1 MLVPH
6 LQMPVQDCCIISMLL
21 LDLTICLQRRNLTHP
36 LVVQHLLCLGIYSGL
51 ASLHPTSAFWTFV
64 SGGYRFKVHW
74 FLHLEVRISTIW
86 ANPDHHRI
94 TLFISLGSH
103 CTETLPAPKLAVASL
118 DVPVARIT
126 LVSAVLF
133 LLNQLVFVVSHLSPR
148 GRGVRPRT
156 TPSVRPPLGG
166 SAKIEL
172 WPQMLPFLLPFPAI
186 SCSIPVFLR
195 YVGSHPRH
203 QLIKSICS
211 IIYDIELMPQ
221 YLCGTEQI
229 KVVSESRTR

>member
-6 LQMPVQDCCIISMLL
+6 LQMPVQDCRIISMLC
-21 LDLTICLQRRNLTHP
+21 LDLTICLQRRNLAHP
-36 LVVQHLLCLGIYSGL
+36 LIVQHLLCLGIYSGL

-74 FLHLEVRISTIW
+74 FSHLEVRISTIW
-86 ANPDHHRI
+86 ADPDHHRI

-103 CTETLPAPKLAVASL
+103 CTETLPAPKLAVAFL

-148 GRGVRPRT
+148 GRGVRMHA

-166 SAKIEL
+166 VCENLRSG
-172 WPQMLPFLLPFPAI
+172 PRCCPFCCPYRSYPAR
-186 SCSIPVFLR
+186 SQCF
-195 YVGSHPRH
+195 
-203 QLIKSICS
+203 
-211 IIYDIELMPQ
+211 
-221 YLCGTEQI
+221 CGLSVPTLA
-229 KVVSESRTR
+229 TN